1 MRFVKEDSWPCN
13 DLTNLT
19 RTDLPN
25 RLQNEFDR
33 ANIVV
38 MSPVLLTSAAVLVPS
53 DERDPIWAAILDSPI
68 GENDLTDEQRAALEE
83 GLEDIRAGRVVSREH
98 VLETIDQMR
107 RELGE

>member
-1 MRFVKEDSWPCN
+1 VRFVKEESWPYN

-25 RLQNEFDR
+25 RLQDELYR

-38 MSPVLLTSAAVLVPS
+38 MSPVLLTSAAVLS
-53 DERDPIWAAILDSPI
+53 DERDPIWVAILASPI

-83 GLEDIRAGRVVSREH
+83 GLEDIRAGRVVSRDH
-98 VLETIDQMR
+98 VLETIEQMR
-107 RELGE
+107 REQGE